1 MTTIGELRF
10 RLAIE
15 APVETDD
22 GEGGVTRTWSA
33 AGDTW
38 AAVEPLGADEKVIT
52 DRETPLFRYRI
63 IVRYRD
69 DLSPANRFRLGTR
82 ILAIRA
88 VRDPDERG
96 EFLEC
101 TVEEERS

>member
-1 MTTIGELRF
+1 VTTIGELRF
-10 RLAIE
+10 RLTIE
-15 APVETDD
+15 APVETAD

-33 AGDTW
+33 IGDTW
-38 AAVEPLGADEKVIT
+38 AAVEPRGAGEKIVT
-52 DRETPLFRYRI
+52 DRETPLFQYRI
-63 IVRYRD
+63 VVRYRD
-69 DLSPANRFRLGTR
+69 DLSQANRFRLGAR

-101 TVEEERS
+101 MVEEERP